1 MQAEDYEEV
10 YTVTASS
17 DTSHNQS
24 DSETEDVTE
33 VVTTATSHVTAPAN
47 PGTSTFSHVTK
58 VTNQGTTAVS
68 QHPNLNSKPVDSL
81 TTQKTQKTP
90 LTSRIKSQSSSDTLN
105 SDKLRT
111 SRRNSKSGKSRDQGT
126 GNRRN
131 SLTFAKRLSRSCD
144 SLDTSGQ
151 GDSQNPDFGTSQS
164 DGKQAGKL
172 KAHRRKGRRAVT
184 LHNLDTKQLMLIL
197 NLQMRYLE
205 ETKQY
210 HSQKDLK
217 NLTSPRRAITPQP
230 SSHQPKI
237 PQNIRSHTPQPYRRQ
252 NGEISQQEKDFYAQI
267 KSLMQKSVE
276 NNDQTHANNAYIDEQ
291 LSQKASRNTNTAPFQ
306 RGKHN
311 PYIHGQRGHSV
322 DNVHYV
328 TYSDNMLNLKGP
340 KPKSRATVQDY
351 FLPPQPLHR
360 HSKNTLPP
368 QPIRRQKTA
377 DQSLPEPVHRGKSAF
392 HVVDCARNTSR
403 SSSIS
408 SEQSDPPVNTVN
420 TTKQRT
426 HQSDYAE
433 EAIRD
438 NFQLNKSPYM
448 FKKSH
453 SHKKSSEEQR
463 LLNKLSDVSSKSIK
477 SYVSSEIPPPYTG
490 PPSYFEFLSS
500 CDTSGTSTSSSNQEE
515 IYSRPVRRNLGQG
528 SADDKYCFEIE
539 NKNLLKNERDKNYNI
554 RQPNL
559 DSVYGYTE
567 TLSDVQNCHGD
578 VKFKGVKGEGNSS
591 EGHSKNR
598 HKGDLIRE
606 NVYNT
611 PSKSKVKQCIV
622 PEDYY
627 TPIHKVSRHTPVY
640 ANAENVE
647 NANKLTKHVHNKDK
661 TITSPI
667 PNSAKYNRVNHGNSM
682 PMGQTGKFAGYV
694 YQERNQIAPEAKYH
708 EYEDIYDPPESDEP
722 ILLSHKELN
731 EMRQIEEKG
740 NVQKHSNG
748 DVTDAVK
755 KSPKKNKVKPYTYP
769 DHVRHIPDTENSAND
784 FQKLPNHGS
793 QPVDKPKYNIPAIV
807 VNDPDSV
814 EDDVFIS
821 DNVNNVHENGARK
834 SANKTKDASHGVRL
848 SPRGDNFE
856 LSNQIA
862 DEKYSAYC
870 VTGQSA
876 NYNEDTNHMT
886 RQSTNPNEDVVHM
899 TGQSSSQNG
908 ANYMTADHVTGLTS
922 QSSESD
928 NERQVPEGTDESSE
942 DLVDNSS
949 EEECAETGV

>member
-1 MQAEDYEEV
+1 M
-10 YTVTASS
+10 TASS

-24 DSETEDVTE
+24 DAETEGVTE
-33 VVTTATSHVTAPAN
+33 IVTSATSHVTAAAN
-47 PGTSTFSHVTK
+47 PRTASLGHVTK
-58 VTNQGTTAVS
+58 VTNQGVANVS
-68 QHPNLNSKPVDSL
+68 LQPNFNSKPVDSL
-81 TTQKTQKTP
+81 TAQKTP
-90 LTSRIKSQSSSDTLN
+90 LTSRIRSQSSNDTLN

-111 SRRNSKSGKSRDQGT
+111 SRRSSKSGSKSRDQDAA
-126 GNRRN
+126 NRRN

-151 GDSQNPDFGTSQS
+151 GQGDSKNLDFGTSQS
-164 DGKQAGKL
+164 DGQKAGKL

-217 NLTSPRRAITPQP
+217 NLASPRRAITPQP

-252 NGEISQQEKDFYAQI
+252 NEISQQEKDFYAQI
-267 KSLMQKSVE
+267 KALMQNNIE
-276 NNDQTHANNAYIDEQ
+276 NNEQTRTNNSYANEHV
-291 LSQKASRNTNTAPFQ
+291 SQKASRNTNTAPLHKE
-306 RGKHN
+306 KHN

-360 HSKNTLPP
+360 HNKNILPP
-368 QPIRRQKTA
+368 QPIRRQKSA
-377 DQSLPEPVHRGKSAF
+377 DQSLPSEPNHRGKSAF
-392 HVVDCARNTSR
+392 HIVDCGRNISR

-408 SEQSDPPVNTVN
+408 SDQSDPLVHTVS
-420 TTKQRT
+420 TPKQKK
-426 HQSDYAE
+426 HKNDYAE
-433 EAIRD
+433 DAIRD
-438 NFQLNKSPYM
+438 NFQLNQSPYM
-448 FKKSH
+448 FKNTQSN
-453 SHKKSSEEQR
+453 KKSSEEQR

-528 SADDKYCFEIE
+528 SLDDKYCFEIE
-539 NKNLLKNERDKNYNI
+539 NKNLLKSERDKNYNI

-567 TLSDVQNCHGD
+567 TLSDVQNCHGSIKLKK
-578 VKFKGVKGEGNSS
+578 VNGEGNVS
-591 EGHSKNR
+591 EVQSKNR
-598 HKGDLIRE
+598 RHNGEHIRE
-606 NVYNT
+606 SVYRN
-611 PSKSKVKQCIV
+611 PPKSNVKQCIV

-627 TPIHKVSRHTPVY
+627 TPIHKVSRQAPVY

-647 NANKLTKHVHNKDK
+647 KANKLAKHIYVHNKDK
-661 TITSPI
+661 PVTSPI
-667 PNSAKYNRVNHGNSM
+667 PNGAKYQGDRHENGTANGHV
-682 PMGQTGKFAGYV
+682 GKFAGYV
-694 YQERNQIAPEAKYH
+694 YQEKNQIAPDVKYH

-722 ILLSHKELN
+722 VLLSHRELN
-731 EMRQIEEKG
+731 EMRKMDEERKVQNHNHVNAFDLSKG
-740 NVQKHSNG
+740 
-748 DVTDAVK
+748 
-755 KSPKKNKVKPYTYP
+755 SPKKNKVKPYTYP
-769 DHVRHIPDTENSAND
+769 DHARNAPDTDGLAHG
-784 FQKLPNHGS
+784 FQKLSVQGNK
-793 QPVDKPKYNIPAIV
+793 PVDKPKYNIPAIV
-807 VNDPDSV
+807 VNDVDLV

-821 DNVNNVHENGARK
+821 DNVNSVQVNGASK
-834 SANKTKDASHGVRL
+834 SANKPADASHGVRS

-856 LSNQIA
+856 STNHIT
-862 DEKYSAYC
+862 DEKYSTFC

-876 NYNEDTNHMT
+876 NHHEAVGHMT
-886 RQSTNPNEDVVHM
+886 RQSTNPNVDFDPM
-899 TGQSSSQNG
+899 TGQSSNING
-908 ANYMTADHVTGLTS
+908 ANYRTADHVTGLTS

-928 NERQVPEGTDESSE
+928 NERQVPEGTDETSE